1 MIEIENQELGR
12 CVHILSRQIKRRI
25 DEAVAK
31 YDVTS
36 VQCAIIGFISHM
48 SEKGDIFAK
57 DIESNFNMRRATVA
71 EVLSLM
77 EKNDLIKREVSNDDA
92 RLKKIILTEKS
103 LKIKESF
110 EREIKEVEKELVNGI
125 TEEEKN
131 EFIRL
136 VNKMTKNLNQP

>member
-1 MIEIENQELGR
+1 MVNIENQDIGR
-12 CVHILSRQIKRRI
+12 YIHILSRQIKRKI

-36 VQCAIIGFISHM
+36 VQCAIIGFIGHFG
-48 SEKGDIFAK
+48 KNKDVFAK

-77 EKNDLIKREVSNDDA
+77 EKNGLIKREISRADA

-103 LKIKESF
+103 LVIKERF
-110 EREIKEVEKELVNGI
+110 EGEIKKVEKELVSGI
-125 TEEEKN
+125 TEEEKQ
-131 EFIRL
+131 EFIKL
-136 VNKMTKNLNQP
+136 VNKMSKNL